1 MVLLL
6 GLTSSR
12 EKKKKEW
19 NITTGGRIPLYEK
32 ERKKERMNELIIEV
46 AHALVT
52 S

>member
-12 EKKKKEW
+12 QKKKEW